1 MYSLPSFN
9 SYQLKANIF
18 SYISL
23 HPLFQ
28 IFLKQILDIIL
39 LIKFSLYIFKWL
51 KNNHNTVT
59 PWNTHSYSLISL
71 DIQSVFTYP
80 QMFNWFV
87 SQKLFILKKK
97 LDLSKVSVFQWLYQL
112 SPLIYRF
119 PFPALS
125 LCLSVSL
132 EFIWRNWVIYFI
144 GFFKIWILLVISLW
158 CFSHILWPFMLLGN
172 W

>member
-1 MYSLPSFN
+1 M
-9 SYQLKANIF
+9 QLKEIIQKDPM
-18 SYISL
+18 S
-23 HPLFQ
+23 PLTNSCHVTSCKTIEQ
-28 IFLKQILDIIL
+28 YHNQNTDIVVI
-39 LIKFSLYIFKWL
+39 
-51 KNNHNTVT
+51 HQHTH
-59 PWNTHSYSLISL
+59 THSNTSKIGS
-71 DIQSVFTYP
+71 
-80 QMFNWFV
+80 
-87 SQKLFILKKK
+87 
-97 LDLSKVSVFQWLYQL
+97 LSKVSVFQWLYQL